1 MIMAD
6 ASKFLIK
13 FPSITDQNA
22 WLDFVREARK
32 FYPEATP
39 LGFKEERDFKPWLDK
54 IIQLN
59 LGNSLTNGETPTS
72 TFFMYVDTR
81 LVGYLTIKR
90 KSYNQ
95 NSVGQVYINI
105 RPSDRKKGYGTYFL
119 KEGLNKCKAINIHQ
133 VIMSCPEESIGGAR
147 LIEKNG
153 GVLQETKYLNGSSI
167 RMKIYTIDL

>member
-39 LGFKEERDFKPWLDK
+39 LEFKEERDFKPWLDK

-90 KSYNQ
+90 
-95 NSVGQVYINI
+95 
-105 RPSDRKKGYGTYFL
+105 R
-119 KEGLNKCKAINIHQ
+119 
-133 VIMSCPEESIGGAR
+133 
-147 LIEKNG
+147 
-153 GVLQETKYLNGSSI
+153 
-167 RMKIYTIDL
+167 